1 MKRFWLTL
9 LLVLAATLTG
19 CALQDGTLTIP
30 VTISEAQLNQILQTA
45 SDAGAT
51 ADTRLLDSIERTE
64 FIEPDTVR
72 WYGTHTTDAGQT
84 VQGSV
89 DMSFRA
95 VNGELDVQ
103 VTDVNI
109 AGMNANSEQ
118 VQRINQEMENAL
130 SSAGEPQEGPARVQ
144 SVRVADGQLEMMF
157 AVQVQQQQ

>member
-9 LLVLAATLTG
+9 LLVLAAALTACG
-19 CALQDGTLTIP
+19 VESGALTIP
-30 VTISEAQLNQILQTA
+30 VTISESQLNQFLQAA

-72 WYGTHTTDAGQT
+72 WYGTHTTDTGQT

-89 DMSFRA
+89 DMRFGTA
-95 VNGELDVQ
+95 NGELDVQ

-130 SSAGEPQEGPARVQ
+130 SQAGRPEQEVARVLSA
-144 SVRVADGQLEMMF
+144 SVVDNQLEIVF
-157 AVQVQQQQ
+157 AIQMQQQ